1 MCSSQ
6 HSLRK
11 VAKKC
16 VVHLKDLKLVSSAS
30 ILHSDTGPFLFI
42 IFTSG
47 KRKKL
52 KQKEKIK
59 EKRKEKSVLLIF
71 LVVQFCRSF

>member
-47 KRKKL
+47 KRKKI
-52 KQKEKIK
+52 KRKRENKRK
-59 EKRKEKSVLLIF
+59 EKRKICASHLLSGAVL
-71 LVVQFCRSF
+71 